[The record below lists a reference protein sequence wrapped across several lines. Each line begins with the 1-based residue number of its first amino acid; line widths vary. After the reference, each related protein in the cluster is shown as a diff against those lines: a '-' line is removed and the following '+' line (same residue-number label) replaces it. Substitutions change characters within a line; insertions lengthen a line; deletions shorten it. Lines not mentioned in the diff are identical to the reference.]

1 MLLAAPSLIGVIATP
16 GIAHAA
22 TGVVTTN
29 FAYVANSQNNTVAV
43 VNLSTSSV
51 VDTISGFS
59 QPGAMAASPNGQYVY
74 VANYFGNTVSVISTA
89 TNSVVATIAVG
100 GSPSGI
106 AVTPNGQYLYVS
118 NLTGDGSGSSTDP
131 LASSVSVISTTT
143 NSVVSTIGL
152 YDSGPAGLA
161 MSPAGD
167 YVYVANDLSAS
178 ISIIST
184 ATNTVV
190 QTFTNLPAPNSTTF
204 NPVSVGVEPDG
215 KYVYFGEANYGQY
228 IGLLSV
234 SSSGP
239 SSDTFSILGG
249 VYTQQIAGFAFNST
263 TAVAIQGNFSSSA
276 EYFPWGH
283 TAISPA
289 ASVVGLANPS
299 AVAVSPDGSTFYI
312 TNANNSTVSVVP
324 ASSISSNT
332 NGLVTPPA
340 SIQVGYGA
348 TLDGIVVV
356 SITKNTNTI
365 TVSTSAP
372 TNAVVGATYT
382 PQASATSGD
391 SIVVSLDGTS
401 SGCVVHSGVVSFLT
415 VGTCVLD
422 FTDPGN
428 ASYVPATTSQS
439 FSIGKGTPTIGVY
452 TPAPGNAVVGGATYT
467 PQATSTS
474 SDSVTISLDPSST
487 GCALNSGVVSFTG
500 VGTCVVDFTDPGNT
514 NYVSASTSQSF
525 TVSKGTPV
533 ISVSTPAPTNAVV
546 AGATYTPQATSTSSD
561 SVTIS
566 LDPSSTGCALNSGV
580 VSFTGVGTCVVDFT
594 DAGNTN
600 YVSASTS
607 QSFTVSKGVP
617 VVTFSTSA
625 PTNATIGGATYT
637 PQATSTS
644 SDSVTIS
651 LDPTS
656 TGCALN
662 SGVVSFTGAGTCVVK
677 ASDAGNANY
686 QSASS
691 TQSFTVSKG
700 TPVISV
706 STSAPT
712 SAVVGGATYTP
723 RATASSGDSVT
734 ISLDPTSTG
743 CALNSGVVSF
753 TGVGTCVVKASDAGN
768 ANYQSASS
776 TQSFT
781 VSAPP
786 MTPTLS
792 PVSDLLSGISASG
805 QAIVTWRAP
814 ATSGGVSVLSYEV
827 QESVNHG
834 VTWTSSPLT
843 QITGTK
849 AVIRGLSTTAS
860 YEFRVLTTGSQA
872 TQSVSAPV
880 VTVALTVHDLSLPLE
895 PFVAFHSSLRLKKGG
910 RADAIRLLEEMDA
923 VGYHT
928 LVITGYA
935 IYSPSSPRHPGL
947 TMSQVEAL
955 ARSRGEMVARFFD
968 ILDAQLHLPRL
979 HLRVEVEVH
988 SGKKGLSN
996 FDLFRRVELRF

>member
-1 MLLAAPSLIGVIATP
+1 MLLAALSLIGVIATP
-16 GIAHAA
+16 GIAHAV

-43 VNLSTSSV
+43 VNLSTNSV

-59 QPGAMAASPNGQYVY
+59 QPEAMAASPNGQYVY

-131 LASSVSVISTTT
+131 LATSVSVISTAT
-143 NSVVSTIGL
+143 NSVVTTIGL
-152 YDSGPAGLA
+152 YESGPAGLA

-263 TAVAIQGNFSSSA
+263 TALAIQGNFSSSA

-289 ASVVGLANPS
+289 ASVAGLANPS
-299 AVAVSPDGSTFYI
+299 AVAVSPDGSTFYV

-332 NGLVTPPA
+332 NGLVYPSA

-365 TVSTSAP
+365 TVSSSAP
-372 TNAVVGATYT
+372 TNAVVGGATYT

-428 ASYVPATTSQS
+428 ASYVAATTSQS
-439 FSIGKGTPTIGVY
+439 FSIGKGTPIIGVY

-474 SDSVTISLDPSST
+474 SDSVTVSLDPT
-487 GCALNSGVVSFTG
+487 
-500 VGTCVVDFTDPGNT
+500 
-514 NYVSASTSQSF
+514 
-525 TVSKGTPV
+525 
-533 ISVSTPAPTNAVV
+533 
-546 AGATYTPQATSTSSD
+546 
-561 SVTIS
+561 
-566 LDPSSTGCALNSGV
+566 STGCALNSGV

-594 DAGNTN
+594 DAGNAN
-600 YVSASTS
+600 YVSATSS
-607 QSFTVSKGVP
+607 QSFTVSA
-617 VVTFSTSA
+617 A
-625 PTNATIGGATYT
+625 PII
-637 PQATSTS
+637 P
-644 SDSVTIS
+644 
-651 LDPTS
+651 
-656 TGCALN
+656 
-662 SGVVSFTGAGTCVVK
+662 F
-677 ASDAGNANY
+677 
-686 QSASS
+686 
-691 TQSFTVSKG
+691 
-700 TPVISV
+700 
-706 STSAPT
+706 
-712 SAVVGGATYTP
+712 
-723 RATASSGDSVT
+723 
-734 ISLDPTSTG
+734 
-743 CALNSGVVSF
+743 
-753 TGVGTCVVKASDAGN
+753 
-768 ANYQSASS
+768 
-776 TQSFT
+776 
-781 VSAPP
+781 
-786 MTPTLS
+786 LS

-814 ATSGGVSVLSYEV
+814 ATSGGVSVISYEV
-827 QESVNHG
+827 QESINHG

-872 TQSVSAPV
+872 TQSVSTPV

-979 HLRVEVEVH
+979 HLRVEVDVH

>member
-1 MLLAAPSLIGVIATP
+1 MTTSSKSFTVGGARVRDSRGRRAGWRRNLTGYVRGLLGMLLAAPSLIGVIATP

-332 NGLVTPPA
+332 NGLVTPPRIH
-340 SIQVGYGA
+340 SSR
-348 TLDGIVVV
+348 LR
-356 SITKNTNTI
+356 
-365 TVSTSAP
+365 
-372 TNAVVGATYT
+372 
-382 PQASATSGD
+382 GD
-391 SIVVSLDGTS
+391 FGWNRC
-401 SGCVVHSGVVSFLT
+401 GVHYQKHEHHYRVHERPDQRGRRCDLH
-415 VGTCVLD
+415 
-422 FTDPGN
+422 
-428 ASYVPATTSQS
+428 PA
-439 FSIGKGTPTIGVY
+439 GLR
-452 TPAPGNAVVGGATYT
+452 NVGG
-467 PQATSTS
+467 
-474 SDSVTISLDPSST
+474 LDRGQSRRDLV
-487 GCALNSGVVSFTG
+487 GMCRALRSG
-500 VGTCVVDFTDPGNT
+500 
-514 NYVSASTSQSF
+514 
-525 TVSKGTPV
+525 
-533 ISVSTPAPTNAVV
+533 
-546 AGATYTPQATSTSSD
+546 
-561 SVTIS
+561 
-566 LDPSSTGCALNSGV
+566 
-580 VSFTGVGTCVVDFT
+580 
-594 DAGNTN
+594 
-600 YVSASTS
+600 
-607 QSFTVSKGVP
+607 
-617 VVTFSTSA
+617 
-625 PTNATIGGATYT
+625 
-637 PQATSTS
+637 
-644 SDSVTIS
+644 
-651 LDPTS
+651 
-656 TGCALN
+656 
-662 SGVVSFTGAGTCVVK
+662 
-677 ASDAGNANY
+677 
-686 QSASS
+686 
-691 TQSFTVSKG
+691 
-700 TPVISV
+700 
-706 STSAPT
+706 
-712 SAVVGGATYTP
+712 
-723 RATASSGDSVT
+723 
-734 ISLDPTSTG
+734 
-743 CALNSGVVSF
+743 
-753 TGVGTCVVKASDAGN
+753 
-768 ANYQSASS
+768 
-776 TQSFT
+776 
-781 VSAPP
+781 
-786 MTPTLS
+786 
-792 PVSDLLSGISASG
+792 
-805 QAIVTWRAP
+805 
-814 ATSGGVSVLSYEV
+814 
-827 QESVNHG
+827 
-834 VTWTSSPLT
+834 
-843 QITGTK
+843 
-849 AVIRGLSTTAS
+849 
-860 YEFRVLTTGSQA
+860 EFPYRRHVCSR
-872 TQSVSAPV
+872 
-880 VTVALTVHDLSLPLE
+880 
-895 PFVAFHSSLRLKKGG
+895 FH
-910 RADAIRLLEEMDA
+910 
-923 VGYHT
+923 
-928 LVITGYA
+928 
-935 IYSPSSPRHPGL
+935 
-947 TMSQVEAL
+947 
-955 ARSRGEMVARFFD
+955 
-968 ILDAQLHLPRL
+968 
-979 HLRVEVEVH
+979 
-988 SGKKGLSN
+988 
-996 FDLFRRVELRF
+996 